1 MNQIKIKNHIIEN
14 FHSPFII
21 SEAGL
26 NHNGEL
32 EKAFKMI
39 ELAKEAGSDAIKC
52 EFCYKRKTCFG
63 ISDNEEIL

>member
-39 ELAKEAGSDAIKC
+39 ELAKEAGSDAIK
-52 EFCYKRKTCFG
+52 FQTYTATDF
-63 ISDNEEIL
+63 ISDLDKT